1 VTRVAIDWIRVD
13 GRCRKDPGSLE
24 SLAASI
30 KKHGLIYPVV
40 ITPDGQLISGSRRIA
55 AVRMLGWTHVD
66 TYEVTTLDDASRFLV
81 MERGEGAEHLPMT
94 PGELMKVSRILDVL
108 DQPEM
113 RARRSQAGRVAAAKR
128 LGRPIPD
135 AAPVVD
141 RKERRHKDAL
151 ISQALGLSETNY
163 YYIRAVV
170 GAASDPHRTPKE
182 REIAATAMADMDN
195 GLTTVTAAYD
205 RVRNSKPVRTGR
217 EPAPTIDKPGPQRR
231 AITTAE
237 TTLAGIAHAL
247 RQIEELHSDIKGAE
261 ITQWIS
267 SLTDSRRAITVL
279 INRLKERSSGV
290 S

>member
-1 VTRVAIDWIRVD
+1 
-13 GRCRKDPGSLE
+13 
-24 SLAASI
+24 
-30 KKHGLIYPVV
+30 
-40 ITPDGQLISGSRRIA
+40 
-55 AVRMLGWTHVD
+55 
-66 TYEVTTLDDASRFLV
+66 
-81 MERGEGAEHLPMT
+81 
-94 PGELMKVSRILDVL
+94 
-108 DQPEM
+108 
-113 RARRSQAGRVAAAKR
+113 
-128 LGRPIPD
+128 
-135 AAPVVD
+135 
-141 RKERRHKDAL
+141 
-151 ISQALGLSETNY
+151 
-163 YYIRAVV
+163 
-170 GAASDPHRTPKE
+170 
-182 REIAATAMADMDN
+182 MADMDN